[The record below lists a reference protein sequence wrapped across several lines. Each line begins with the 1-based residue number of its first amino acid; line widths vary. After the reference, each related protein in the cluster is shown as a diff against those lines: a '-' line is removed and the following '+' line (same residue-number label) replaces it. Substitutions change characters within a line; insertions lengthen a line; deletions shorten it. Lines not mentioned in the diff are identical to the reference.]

1 MIDNMNKDFV
11 DFWFTGSLK
20 DCGENNNNN
29 IVILNEI
36 EVYEDNMIKKLNYN
50 CSELNTNNSNESYVI
65 SSNSNFNESDYATR
79 ICNKTKPRSSQRNR
93 RKNTNDRN
101 ETITETNDCNK
112 YNTSKYINIQQNT
125 SRTIKTSKRELLSM
139 QQKSRIYEHRSRK
152 EKILLDSFTKPT
164 LDFG

>member
-11 DFWFTGSLK
+11 DFWFTGSLQ

-50 CSELNTNNSNESYVI
+50 CSELNTNNINESYFT
-65 SSNSNFNESDYATR
+65 SSNSIFNESDYTTQN
-79 ICNKTKPRSSQRNR
+79 CNNTKPRSSQRNR

-101 ETITETNDCNK
+101 ESITKTSNYITN
-112 YNTSKYINIQQNT
+112 KYINIQQDT
-125 SRTIKTSKRELLSM
+125 SNIITTSKRELLSV
-139 QQKSRIYEHRSRK
+139 QQKSRIHEHRSRK